1 MQTAS
6 QVRNL
11 KKSQQKSYIP
21 VIYLLLQ
28 FVVNT
33 TVPKKETIVH
43 IGYPS
48 ITIFCSYFFDL
59 QMFQDMQKWGMN
71 WDIVRK
77 QQIPLPPVAV
87 LRM

>member
-6 QVRNL
+6 QARNL
-11 KKSQQKSYIP
+11 KKNQQKSYIP

-28 FVVNT
+28 LEVNT
-33 TVPKKETIVH
+33 TVPKKQTIGH
-43 IGYPS
+43 IGYLS
-48 ITIFCSYFFDL
+48 ITIFCSDFFDL

-77 QQIPLPPVAV
+77 QQITLPPVAV
-87 LRM
+87 LHM